1 METHQKRV
9 ITAAAVLTLPIIA
22 IIMQG
27 YVLLVVLAIFCG
39 AGLWEY
45 YGLFWSGDKFRR
57 TKIGGLICAALLLAA
72 LSQTD
77 GRLALAALL
86 ALFWAVNIYYLK
98 KYASNPEET
107 SYSDCLILFSGLM
120 YIPFS
125 LHFTL
130 HFQRAEIILVL
141 LAASV
146 SDTAAYYAG
155 SWLGKKKVWPVISPN
170 KTIAGSVGGFMACVL
185 CTLILGLSLGDSP
198 WWSWIILG
206 AVLNM
211 AAQLGDFFESAL
223 KRKLSVKDTGSILP
237 GHGGVLDRMDSL
249 LFVVPVF
256 GLAKMFHP
264 FF

>member
-1 METHQKRV
+1 MGTHQKRI
-9 ITAAAVLTLPIIA
+9 ITAAAVLTLPILA

-27 YVLLVVLAIFCG
+27 YVLLTVLAVFCG

-45 YGLFWSGDKFRR
+45 YGLFWPKGEFKNL
-57 TKIGGLICAALLLAA
+57 KIGGMVCAALLLAA
-72 LSQTD
+72 LNQPD
-77 GRLALAALL
+77 GKLALAALL
-86 ALFWAVNIYYLK
+86 AIFWAVNIYYLV
-98 KYASNPEET
+98 KYSSNPEKT

-130 HFQRAEIILVL
+130 HFQRAEIILVI
-141 LAASV
+141 LASSI

-155 SWLGKKKVWPVISPN
+155 TWLGKTKIWPSISPK
-170 KTIAGSVGGFMACVL
+170 KTIVGSLGGLTACIL
-185 CTLILGLSLGDSP
+185 CTLILGLSMGDSP
-198 WWSWIILG
+198 WWTWIVLG
-206 AVLNM
+206 IVLNA

-237 GHGGVLDRMDSL
+237 GHGGVLDRIDSL
-249 LFVVPVF
+249 LFVVPVY
-256 GLAKMFHP
+256 GLSKLFYS